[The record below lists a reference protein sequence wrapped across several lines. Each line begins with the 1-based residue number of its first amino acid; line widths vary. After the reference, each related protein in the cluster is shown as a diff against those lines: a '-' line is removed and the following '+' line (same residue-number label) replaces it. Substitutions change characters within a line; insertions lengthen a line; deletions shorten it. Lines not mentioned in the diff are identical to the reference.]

1 MLKFINLVGVELE
14 GGWNHAPERMIR
26 DGSVNFP
33 RSLNV
38 QYPGEI
44 PSPPYPFTDTL
55 KKWIKENYPDHV
67 NETCG
72 FHIHVSFTRLF
83 YYQVLMSKKF
93 FDYFLKEAGV
103 WGKKACPGYDNFWRR
118 LNGRVHY
125 CAPSYQPDAQAA
137 ARDKGDARYSAL
149 NYCFGLHKTI
159 ESRLMPMFN
168 TPDEAWEAVKFTVNT
183 MRRYLAQ
190 NVRIERKKA
199 VEEEIL
205 ADDQPTAKPELILL

>member
-14 GGWNHAPERMIR
+14 GGWDHAPERMIR

-33 RSLNV
+33 RALNV

-44 PSPPYPFTDTL
+44 PSPPFPFTDAL
-55 KKWIKENYPDHV
+55 KKWIKENYPPHV

-93 FDYFLKEAGV
+93 FDFFLKEAKKWGEDQGV
-103 WGKKACPGYDNFWRR
+103 TNEAFWNR
-118 LNGRVHY
+118 LNGRVHF
-125 CAPSYQPDAQAA
+125 CAPAYHPDEQAA
-137 ARDKGDARYSAL
+137 ARGKGPARYSAL
-149 NYCFGLHKTI
+149 NYCFSLHKTI
-159 ESRLMPMFN
+159 ESRLMPMFE

-183 MRRYLAQ
+183 MRRYLAKQ
-190 NVRIERKKA
+190 VRIERNA
-199 VEEEIL
+199 AIEEEVL
-205 ADDQPTAKPELILL
+205 ADDMPALTPETISI